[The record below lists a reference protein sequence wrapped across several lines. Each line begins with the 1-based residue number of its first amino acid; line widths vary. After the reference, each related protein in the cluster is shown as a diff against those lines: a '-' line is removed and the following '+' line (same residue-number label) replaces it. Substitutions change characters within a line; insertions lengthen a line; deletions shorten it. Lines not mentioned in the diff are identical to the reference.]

1 MNGIPQQAGN
11 IMQPIPA
18 VSFALI
24 SVIVAVEVSSFAP
37 FGKKPVEAVA
47 IGAATV
53 EKVSQIVR
61 GSVKLGGHNLLRSK
75 VGVTV
80 LSEAQRLWVNCDYD

>member
-1 MNGIPQQAGN
+1 MHV
-11 IMQPIPA
+11 
-18 VSFALI
+18 VSEHGLSDFVQLLRKSCAARIFSLALV

-53 EKVSQIVR
+53 ERVSQIVR
-61 GSVKLGGHNLLRSK
+61 G
-75 VGVTV
+75 GV
-80 LSEAQRLWVNCDYD
+80 

>member
-1 MNGIPQQAGN
+1 MHV
-11 IMQPIPA
+11 
-18 VSFALI
+18 VSEHGLSDFAEMLRKSCVADI
-24 SVIVAVEVSSFAP
+24 FSLALVSVIVAVEVSSFAP

-61 GSVKLGGHNLLRSK
+61 CSVKLGHNLLRS
-75 VGVTV
+75 
-80 LSEAQRLWVNCDYD
+80 